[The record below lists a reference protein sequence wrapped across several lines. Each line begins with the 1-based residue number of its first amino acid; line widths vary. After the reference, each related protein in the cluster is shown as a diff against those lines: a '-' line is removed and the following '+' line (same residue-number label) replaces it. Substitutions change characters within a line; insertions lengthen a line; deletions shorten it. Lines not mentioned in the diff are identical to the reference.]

1 MVQEARFSS
10 ISFQIF
16 MPEFN
21 VSSSSS
27 SSSSHPQL
35 AVVYYNNADTPLDYL
50 IVLINIQFF
59 VSDTEDA

>member
-21 VSSSSS
+21 VSSS